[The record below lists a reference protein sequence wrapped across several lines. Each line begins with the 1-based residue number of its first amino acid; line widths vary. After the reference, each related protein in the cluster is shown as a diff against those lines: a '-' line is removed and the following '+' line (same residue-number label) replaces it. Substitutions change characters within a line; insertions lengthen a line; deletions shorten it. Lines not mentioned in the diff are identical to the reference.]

1 MRWTKFPLYTL
12 SGYSKVKCYCKKEFV
27 AGKVMEI
34 MRKNFGSKPMVYPMP
49 VFIVAAYDENG
60 VPDAMNA
67 AWGGISEENEISM
80 CLSPDHKTVKNI
92 LKTGF
97 FTVSMADASHVK
109 ECDYV
114 GVVSG
119 NKVPDK
125 FVKAGFHELKSEFVN
140 APLIEELPMAL
151 ECRMKSYDEE
161 NCRMVGEIVNVSAD
175 ERILDEAGKI
185 DVKKLNPITFDPV
198 NNTYITL
205 GEKVGKAFCDG
216 LDLK

>member
-1 MRWTKFPLYTL
+1 M
-12 SGYSKVKCYCKKEFV
+12 KCDCKKEIV
-27 AGKVMEI
+27 AGKVMET

-49 VFIVAAYDENG
+49 VFIVGSYDENG
-60 VPDAMNA
+60 YPDAMNA
-67 AWGGISEENEISM
+67 AWGGISEENEISI

-97 FTVSMADASHVK
+97 FTVSIATADYVN

-114 GVVSG
+114 GVESA

-125 FVKAGFHELKSEFVN
+125 FAKSGFHEVKSEFVN

-151 ECRMKSYDEE
+151 ECKMLSYDEKS
-161 NCRMVGEIVNVSAD
+161 CRMTGEIINVSAD
-175 ERILDEAGKI
+175 EKILDENGKI

-198 NNTYITL
+198 GNTYITL

-216 LDLK
+216 LEIK

>member
-1 MRWTKFPLYTL
+1 
-12 SGYSKVKCYCKKEFV
+12 
-27 AGKVMEI
+27 

-49 VFIVAAYDENG
+49 VFIVASYDEKG
-60 VPDAMNA
+60 IPDAMNA

-92 LKTGF
+92 LQTGF
-97 FTVSMADASHVK
+97 FTVSMADAAHVK

-114 GVVSG
+114 GVVSA

-125 FVKAGFHELKSEFVN
+125 FAKAGFHAIKSEFVN

-151 ECRMKSYDEE
+151 ECKMKSYDEE
-161 NCRMVGEIVNVSAD
+161 SCRMVGEIINVSAD

-205 GEKVGKAFCDG
+205 GDKVGKAFCDG
-216 LDLK
+216 LEIK

>member
-1 MRWTKFPLYTL
+1 
-12 SGYSKVKCYCKKEFV
+12 
-27 AGKVMEI
+27 

-49 VFIVAAYDENG
+49 VFIVASYDEKG
-60 VPDAMNA
+60 IPDAMNA

-97 FTVSMADASHVK
+97 FTVSMADAAHVK

-114 GVVSG
+114 GVVSA

-125 FVKAGFHELKSEFVN
+125 FTKAGFHAIKSEFVN

-151 ECRMKSYDEE
+151 ECKMKSYDEE
-161 NCRMVGEIVNVSAD
+161 SCRMVGEIINVSAD

-205 GEKVGKAFCDG
+205 GDKVGKAFCDG
-216 LDLK
+216 LEIK